1 MAFLLTCPNC
11 GQRSVEEFRFGGEVL
26 SRPHPDAPTS
36 EWNDY
41 FYNRKNIQGVQ
52 REWWYHRLGC
62 RKWLIAERDTRDNT
76 VVSTTWPAPTITQ
89 S

>member
-1 MAFLLTCPNC
+1 MAFLLTCPGC

-26 SRPHPDAPTS
+26 NRPDPEAPTP
-36 EWNDY
+36 EWNAY

-76 VVSTTWPAPTITQ
+76 VVSTAWPGAPSQ
-89 S
+89 D